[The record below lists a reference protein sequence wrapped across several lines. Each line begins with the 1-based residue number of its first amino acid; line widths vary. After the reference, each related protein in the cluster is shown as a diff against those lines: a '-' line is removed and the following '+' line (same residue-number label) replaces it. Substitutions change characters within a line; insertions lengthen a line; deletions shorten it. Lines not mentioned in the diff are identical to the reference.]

1 MTQFLCC
8 IPLSAVEQVL
18 AWLKPHLPL
27 QQHTA
32 LLSEVKFTSDDICS
46 AACANSCWR
55 CSLITHWRSAR
66 CGRPGSAG
74 AASRSG

>member
-27 QQHTA
+27 QQHTS
-32 LLSEVKFTSDDICS
+32 LLAEVIP
-46 AACANSCWR
+46 
-55 CSLITHWRSAR
+55 
-66 CGRPGSAG
+66 PGA
-74 AASRSG
+74 